1 MQTMKV
7 SQPGLVSVMMP
18 AYNAEAYIDRAI
30 ESILGQSY
38 PNWELI
44 IVNDGSNDRTVEK
57 VSKFTDSRIKIFHQ
71 KNSGEAA
78 ARNVALEHA
87 CGEFIAFLDA
97 DDLFLPDHLLAA
109 VNYLQAHKGRDGVYS
124 DGYYID
130 QNGNQLKT
138 LSSRRR
144 GPFTGRVY
152 EEVVRGSNVF
162 GPPVCVV
169 LRSNP
174 IHQFNLIFDQN
185 IIIGPDWDFF
195 TQYADVAQFGY
206 LDHITCLY
214 RVHMDNISHRIGL
227 QKRALELAKCR
238 INAIKMNSFNSCS
251 VETRYAVFYDLL
263 VNLLRGNPE
272 KQTDITYWMEF
283 QSLPEKVQAKLLR
296 LMASKTHVYNMQSDQ
311 GQYIKAWLRRSL
323 KITPADWKVILLN
336 VVYFISPR
344 FFGLLLRARTY
355 RQVDPMSIPPFAD
368 IYQA

>member
-1 MQTMKV
+1 MKEIQ
-7 SQPGLVSVMMP
+7 SGLVSIMMP
-18 AYNAEAYIDRAI
+18 AYNAEAYIDQAI
-30 ESILGQSY
+30 ESIFDQSY
-38 PNWELI
+38 HNWELI
-44 IVNDGSNDRTVEK
+44 IVNDGSNDGTADK
-57 VSKFTDSRIKIFHQ
+57 ISKFTDTRVRIFHQ
-71 KNSGEAA
+71 TNSGEAA

-109 VNYLQAHKGRDGVYS
+109 VNYLQTHENRDGVYS

-138 LSSRRR
+138 LSSRRK

-169 LRSNP
+169 LRASP
-174 IHQFNLIFDQN
+174 ITQFELRFDEN
-185 IIIGPDWDFF
+185 IIIGPDWEFF
-195 TQYADVAQFGY
+195 IRYADVAQFGY
-206 LDHITCLY
+206 LDQITCHY
-214 RVHMDNISHRIGL
+214 RVHLDNISHRIGL

-238 INAIKMNSFNSCS
+238 ISAIKMNSFNSCS

-263 VNLLRGNPE
+263 VNLLRGYPE
-272 KQTDITYWMEF
+272 RQTEITYWVEF
-283 QSLPEKVQAKLLR
+283 QSLPEKGQAKLLR
-296 LMASKTHVYNMQSDQ
+296 LMASKAHIYHLQSDH
-311 GQYIKAWLRRSL
+311 GHYVKTWLRRSL

-336 VVYFISPR
+336 VIYSISPR

-355 RQVDPMSIPPFAD
+355 RQIDPMSIPPFAD